1 VNDATYNFKDVT
13 HTGMKELTFVPGRF
27 IYHLIYHFH
36 SQLNFKIMAHP
47 EFQVS
52 TGKDD
57 KFYFNLTAKNGLVI
71 FSSQGY
77 RSKDGCK
84 TGIESVIEN
93 SSNKKHFERKDSK
106 SGQFYFVL
114 KAANSKVI
122 GKSQMYTTHDSA
134 ENGIESIK
142 TNARLA
148 EITYL

>member
-1 VNDATYNFKDVT
+1 MN
-13 HTGMKELTFVPGRF
+13 ELTFVPRRYSYDLKNNF
-27 IYHLIYHFH
+27 P
-36 SQLNFKIMAHP
+36 SQLNFKNMPHP

-57 KFYFNLTAKNGLVI
+57 KFYFHLTAKNGQVI

-77 RSKDGCK
+77 TSKESCK
-84 TGIESVIEN
+84 NGIESVIEN
-93 SSNKKHFERKDSK
+93 SGDKKHYERKDSK
-106 SGQFYFVL
+106 GGHFYFVL

-142 TNARLA
+142 TNAPLA
-148 EITYL
+148 EINYL

>member
-1 VNDATYNFKDVT
+1 
-13 HTGMKELTFVPGRF
+13 
-27 IYHLIYHFH
+27 
-36 SQLNFKIMAHP
+36 MAHP

-77 RSKDGCK
+77 LGKDGCK
-84 TGIESVIEN
+84 NGIASVKKN
-93 SSNKKHFERKDSK
+93 SSNKKNFERKDSR
-106 SGQFYFVL
+106 SGQYYFVL

-122 GKSQMYTTHDSA
+122 GKSQMYTTNESS

-148 EITYL
+148 EINYR